1 MQDKARREFVKNSAK
16 VGAGVALLGG
26 SALLSP
32 INAAPKV
39 VPQNAAAREI
49 LAQAQNGERIASKGY
64 AAFGKDF
71 KFKPYSFSRH
81 SMGANDI
88 LIQILYTGICHSD
101 LHAVAGE
108 HGTPTYPIVPGHEIV
123 GRVIATGNRV
133 SKFKVGDYAGV
144 GCMINSCG
152 ECEACKTSNEQ
163 FCMNGRT
170 VFTYN
175 SIDYFHGGEIT
186 YGGYSDNYVVSENFA
201 IQVPQGAQIQKVAPL
216 LCAGITTYSP
226 IMYSKVKKG
235 QKVAVAGVGGLGH
248 MAVKYMVALG
258 AEVTGFD
265 IVDKKEAV
273 LKLGAKRFINVKDK
287 AFGKIRNEFDFIIS
301 TIPYHYDINAYQK
314 MLKLNG
320 EMAIVG
326 LPAPKDNPNLNAN
339 AMIWQF
345 RRKIYSSLIG
355 GIKETQEMLDF
366 SVKNGI
372 YPEIELIPIN
382 ELDSAYQ
389 KVAQGKANFRFV
401 IDMKTLS

>member
-1 MQDKARREFVKNSAK
+1 MQDEARREFVKNSAK

-26 SALLSP
+26 SALLSST
-32 INAAPKV
+32 NAAPKV

-81 SMGANDI
+81 SMGANDF

-133 SKFKVGDYAGV
+133 SKFKVGDYAGI
-144 GCMINSCG
+144 GCMVNSCG

-175 SIDYFHGGEIT
+175 STDYFHGSEIT

-201 IQVPQGAQIQKVAPL
+201 IQVPKGAQIEKVAPL

-226 IMYSKVKKG
+226 IMYSKVAKG

-273 LKLGAKRFINVKDK
+273 LKLGAKRFVKVGSKEFDEIK
-287 AFGKIRNEFDFIIS
+287 NEFDFIIS

-326 LPAPKDNPNLNAN
+326 LPNAKNNPNLDAN
-339 AMIWQF
+339 AMIWNF

-366 SVKNGI
+366 SVKHNI
-372 YPEIELIPIN
+372 YPEIELIPIS
-382 ELDSAYQ
+382 ELNNAYK
-389 KVAQGKANFRFV
+389 KVAKGEAKFRFV

>member
-1 MQDKARREFVKNSAK
+1 MQDETRREFVKNSAK

-133 SKFKVGDYAGV
+133 SKFTVGDYAGI
-144 GCMINSCG
+144 GCMVNSCG

-175 SIDYFHGGEIT
+175 STDYFHGGEIT

-201 IQVPQGAQIQKVAPL
+201 IQVPKGAQIQKVAPL

-226 IMYSKVKKG
+226 IMFSKVKKG

-258 AEVTGFD
+258 ADVTGFD

-287 AFGKIRNEFDFIIS
+287 AFSKIRNEFDFIIS

-314 MLKLNG
+314 MLKMYG

-339 AMIWQF
+339 AMIWNF

-366 SVKNGI
+366 SVKHNI
-372 YPEIELIPIN
+372 YPEIELIPIS
-382 ELDSAYQ
+382 ELNNAYK
-389 KVAQGKANFRFV
+389 KVAKGEAKFRFV

>member
-175 SIDYFHGGEIT
+175 STDYFHGGEIT
-186 YGGYSDNYVVSENFA
+186 YGGYSDNYIVSENFA
-201 IQVPQGAQIQKVAPL
+201 IQVPKGAQIQKVAPL

-226 IMYSKVKKG
+226 IMFSKVKKG

-314 MLKLNG
+314 MLKMYG

-339 AMIWQF
+339 AMIWNF

-366 SVKNGI
+366 SVKHNI
-372 YPEIELIPIN
+372 YPEIELIPIS
-382 ELDSAYQ
+382 ELNNAYK
-389 KVAQGKANFRFV
+389 KVAKGEAKFRFV